1 MAASVVTLIIVLYTK
16 TLSKMKLKSLFGVN
30 GIFDSFTAQKM
41 AHFIKSAH
49 SDLRQFLA
57 AESPLRMIKN
67 AFCFTSKAL
76 FVLKIFKF
84 LSWLFGQVAK
94 RLDKKDKAN
103 FEFYDV
109 TTSFYAQFLKKNISL
124 VIVY

>member
-1 MAASVVTLIIVLYTK
+1 
-16 TLSKMKLKSLFGVN
+16 MKLKSLFGVN
-30 GIFDSFTAQKM
+30 GIFDSFTVQKM
-41 AHFIKSAH
+41 AHFIKSAL

>member
-1 MAASVVTLIIVLYTK
+1 
-16 TLSKMKLKSLFGVN
+16 MKLKSLFGVN

-41 AHFIKSAH
+41 AHFIKSAL

-103 FEFYDV
+103 FKFYDV

>member
-30 GIFDSFTAQKM
+30 GIFDSFTTQKM
-41 AHFIKSAH
+41 AHSIKSAF

-84 LSWLFGQVAK
+84 LS
-94 RLDKKDKAN
+94 
-103 FEFYDV
+103 
-109 TTSFYAQFLKKNISL
+109 
-124 VIVY
+124 